1 MKKIFKMAFLFVGL
15 SIALSN
21 FTACTKTATTTQ
33 SDQTGEKG
41 APTATEKTATEA
53 KNNDYPPAP
62 AAVSQA
68 EIKTV
73 DGGSFKVEDKKGKVI
88 LLNLWAT
95 WCGPCR
101 AEMPELIA
109 LQNKYKDKDFE
120 IIGLDSDDESAE
132 EIKDFA
138 DKMKLNYTLAW
149 ADSKLMSELLK
160 ISKFNGIPQSY
171 MIDRDGKLRGVFT
184 GGGPKVMS
192 QLQET
197 ADKVINE

>member
-1 MKKIFKMAFLFVGL
+1 MKNIIKSAILFVGL
-15 SIALSN
+15 SIVMSSFL
-21 FTACTKTATTTQ
+21 ACTTTQ
-33 SDQTGEKG
+33 TKENGQTDQI
-41 APTATEKTATEA
+41 PSSTEKNQTAA

-68 EIKTV
+68 EIKTI
-73 DGGSFKVEDKKGKVI
+73 DGSSFKVEDKKGKVV

-101 AEMPELIA
+101 AEMPELIE
-109 LQNKYKDKDFE
+109 LQNKYKDQNFE
-120 IIGLDSDDESAE
+120 IVGLNSDDETTE
-132 EIKDFA
+132 QIKDFA
-138 DKMKLNYTLAW
+138 GKMNLNYTLGW
-149 ADSKLMSELLK
+149 ADTKLMGELLR

-184 GGGPKVMS
+184 GGGPKVIA
-192 QLQET
+192 QLKET

>member
-1 MKKIFKMAFLFVGL
+1 MKNILKSAILFVGL
-15 SIALSN
+15 SIVLASFL
-21 FTACTKTATTTQ
+21 ACTKTATKENGQT
-33 SDQTGEKG
+33 DQT
-41 APTATEKTATEA
+41 AASTEKDSAA

-68 EIKTV
+68 EIKTI

-101 AEMPELIA
+101 AEMPELIE
-109 LQNKYKDKDFE
+109 LQNKYKDKNFE
-120 IIGLDSDDESAE
+120 IVGLNSDDETTE
-132 EIKDFA
+132 QIKDFA
-138 DKMKLNYTLAW
+138 GKMNLNYTLGW
-149 ADSKLMSELLK
+149 ADTKLMSELLR

-184 GGGPKVMS
+184 GGGPKVIA
-192 QLQET
+192 QLKET
-197 ADKVINE
+197 ADKVISE

>member
-1 MKKIFKMAFLFVGL
+1 MKNILKSAILFVGL
-15 SIALSN
+15 SIVLSS
-21 FTACTKTATTTQ
+21 FLACTKTATKENGQT
-33 SDQTGEKG
+33 DQTE
-41 APTATEKTATEA
+41 ASTEKDSAA

-68 EIKTV
+68 EIKTI

-101 AEMPELIA
+101 AEMPELIE
-109 LQNKYKDKDFE
+109 LQNKYKDKNFE
-120 IIGLDSDDESAE
+120 IVGLNSDDETTE
-132 EIKDFA
+132 QIKDFA
-138 DKMKLNYTLAW
+138 GKMNLNYTLGW
-149 ADSKLMSELLK
+149 ADTKLMSELLR

-184 GGGPKVMS
+184 GGGPKVIA
-192 QLQET
+192 QLKET
-197 ADKVINE
+197 ADKVISE